1 MLCCIQKYVKITE
14 EGNTYIHVWFDGA
27 NVSFHVEFVWNN
39 NNNNNKLSVSIP
51 SADEWQVPHL
61 FDKQCW
67 NEGGGEWA

>member
-51 SADEWQVPHL
+51 SADE
-61 FDKQCW
+61 
-67 NEGGGEWA
+67 